1 MLNDHTLYRF
11 IRYNRKSMFPLK
23 VMLMN
28 KNWAE
33 HEEKRIILKETP
45 ACQNVFEVN
54 TNIGAVRI
62 AKKVFLR

>member
-1 MLNDHTLYRF
+1 
-11 IRYNRKSMFPLK
+11 MFLLIK

-54 TNIGAVRI
+54 MIL
-62 AKKVFLR
+62 VF

>member
-1 MLNDHTLYRF
+1 MTILSASSEGTIESHCF
-11 IRYNRKSMFPLK
+11 HFK

-54 TNIGAVRI
+54 INIGAVRI
-62 AKKVFLR
+62 AKRMFLR

>member
-1 MLNDHTLYRF
+1 
-11 IRYNRKSMFPLK
+11 MFLLIK

-62 AKKVFLR
+62 AKKMFLR